1 MPIIIDGYNY
11 LYARGGLEKLLPFDD
26 FAEARADMLEFLE
39 RYRKVVRR
47 KVIVVLDGSRPEGP
61 EGRGCGGL
69 VVVYPDADADSA
81 IEEIV
86 RNLHSRHETTVVS
99 SDQAVKRAVTKLD
112 AVAVGSG
119 KFHRLAVK
127 EVERRRHARRD
138 PQQKHDPPAADDVT
152 HWEQQF
158 AAAGGKN
165 GDEAGTRRR
174 IERDPSRKSIPRQAA
189 AEAEKHQKSAVRRR
203 KRPRAGST
211 PPRKDLP
218 PGKDEVDYW
227 LEQFGE
233 KSDG

>member
-39 RYRKVVRR
+39 LYRKVVRR
-47 KVIVVLDGSRPEGP
+47 KVIVVLDGSRPDGP

-69 VVVYPDADADSA
+69 EVVYPDTDADSA

-86 RNLHSRHETTVVS
+86 RNLHSLHKTTVVS

-127 EVERRRHARRD
+127 KVERRRHAKRD

-158 AAAGGKN
+158 AEADSKN
-165 GDEAGTRRR
+165 GDEPGVRRR
-174 IERDPSRKSIPRQAA
+174 IERDPSRKSTPPAA
-189 AEAEKHQKSAVRRR
+189 AEAEKQPKSAVRGR
-203 KRPRAGST
+203 KRPRAGSK

>member
-39 RYRKVVRR
+39 IYRKVVRR
-47 KVIVVLDGSRPEGP
+47 KVIVVLDGTRPKGP

-69 VVVYPDADADSA
+69 KVVYPDTDADSA

-86 RNLHSRHETTVVS
+86 RNLYSRQKTTVVS
-99 SDQAVKRAVTKLD
+99 SDQAVKRAVTKLG
-112 AVAVGSG
+112 AVAIGSE
-119 KFHRLAVK
+119 KFHSQAVK
-127 EVERRRHARRD
+127 EVERRRHATRD
-138 PQQKHDPPAADDVT
+138 PRQKHDPPEAVDVT
-152 HWEQQF
+152 HWEQEF
-158 AAAGGKN
+158 AAADCKN
-165 GDEAGTRRR
+165 GNEPGVRRR
-174 IERDPSRKSIPRQAA
+174 IERDPSRKSALPAA
-189 AEAEKHQKSAVRRR
+189 AEAEKQRVRRR

-233 KSDG
+233 KSDV